1 MTSRIEKWTSE
12 ELTILAENYPIMG
25 TKGCITLL
33 PSHTANSI
41 SYMAFKLG
49 IKRIAGAEPPW
60 TAEEDQ
66 LLRELFPK
74 EGPACASRF
83 PIRMKGKVLERARTL
98 GLLGRKR
105 HSENRA
111 SKTWTALKELQIATP
126 PKPQQPGKRT
136 RWSEAEDEII
146 RKHYLTIGSAGCAA
160 LLPRRTAESI
170 RARAERIRC
179 VRPHSTPKVWSDAE
193 DQILR
198 KYYPIEGAAC
208 VSRLPGRTEAAV
220 KSRAWLSGLRAPSCW
235 TPEEDAIL
243 REYYPAE
250 GSACFVR
257 LPNRSVSTA
266 HGRVSQLGLHFDGA
280 NRRWTEE
287 EKKILL
293 EFYPKEGIRVLD
305 RLPGRT
311 RSAVASWV
319 VRHNLKSET
328 PKAKARR
335 KT

>member
-1 MTSRIEKWTSE
+1 MSRKIEKWTSE
-12 ELTILAENYPIMG
+12 ELTILAENYPVMG
-25 TKGCITLL
+25 AKGCITLL

-49 IKRIAGAEPPW
+49 IKRVAGAEPPW

-98 GLLGRKR
+98 GLFGRKKR
-105 HSENRA
+105 SENQA
-111 SKTWTALKELQIATP
+111 SKTWAALKEL
-126 PKPQQPGKRT
+126 QQPGKRT
-136 RWSEAEDEII
+136 RWREAEDEII

-160 LLPRRTAESI
+160 LLPGRTVETI
-170 RARAERIRC
+170 RARAERLRC
-179 VRPHSTPKVWSDAE
+179 VRHRSTPRAWSDDE

-198 KYYPIEGAAC
+198 EYYPIEGVAC
-208 VSRLPGRTEAAV
+208 VLWLPGRTEQAV
-220 KSRAWLSGLRAPSCW
+220 KSRAWLARLKAPSCW

-257 LPNRSVSTA
+257 LPNRSVSAA

-280 NRRWTEE
+280 NRPWTEE

-293 EFYPKEGIRVLD
+293 EFYPKEGIQVLD

-311 RSAVASWV
+311 RSAVVSWA